1 MESVPYTVDVIEKLR
16 WNSHLGKH
24 SHFYASQKGRNLHIL
39 CGIPIVA
46 INLILGSVFF
56 ALLGTDLPDWSKWI
70 GAILALVA
78 ALLGGVQTFFNFK
91 KSYEGH
97 REIGNEY
104 LAVARECE
112 RLIALYFDKILNLE
126 HLSSEVESL
135 NDKYSSINQ
144 RAEEYVVTE
153 KAYKKALETQNEK
166 ANKEPSLVQ
175 KMQSEKTETNKSS
188 NADGDKAAAG
198 S

>member
-1 MESVPYTVDVIEKLR
+1 
-16 WNSHLGKH
+16 
-24 SHFYASQKGRNLHIL
+24 L

-153 KAYKKALETQNEK
+153 KSYKKALATQNKK

>member
-1 MESVPYTVDVIEKLR
+1 MESVPYTIEVIEKLR

-24 SHFYASQKGRNLHIL
+24 SHFYASQSGRHLHII
-39 CGIPIVA
+39 CGIPIVL

-56 ALLGTDLPDWSKWI
+56 ALLGTELPDWSKWV
-70 GAILALVA
+70 GAILALTA

-112 RLIALYFDKILNLE
+112 RLIALYFDQILDLE
-126 HLSSEVESL
+126 HLSNKIESL
-135 NDKYSSINQ
+135 NSQYSSINQ
-144 RAEEYVVTE
+144 RAEEYIVTE
-153 KAYKKALETQNEK
+153 KAYKKALEAQNKK
-166 ANKEPSLVQ
+166 AEKEPSLVQ
-175 KMQSEKTETNKSS
+175 KMQSAKPETNKSS
-188 NADGDKAAAG
+188 QGTQPSCAPA
-198 S
+198 

>member
-1 MESVPYTVDVIEKLR
+1 
-16 WNSHLGKH
+16 
-24 SHFYASQKGRNLHIL
+24 L

-153 KAYKKALETQNEK
+153 KAYKKALDTQNKK

-175 KMQSEKTETNKSS
+175 KMQSEKIETNKLS

>member
-39 CGIPIVA
+39 FGIPIVV

-56 ALLGTDLPDWSKWI
+56 ALLGTELQDKDWVKWI
-70 GAILALVA
+70 GAILALTA

-104 LAVARECE
+104 LAIARECE

-126 HLSSEVESL
+126 HLSNEIGSL
-135 NDKYSSINQ
+135 NTQYSSINQ

-153 KAYKKALETQNEK
+153 KDYKKALEAQNEK
-166 ANKEPSLVQ
+166 AAKEPSLVK
-175 KMQSEKTETNKSS
+175 KMQFYKK
-188 NADGDKAAAG
+188 G
-198 S
+198 